1 MTRTRTTER
10 ITIATGI
17 RHCTGWTR
25 LREHAKLWVRA
36 RWHGAATAGWL
47 RCLNADPFLADLA
60 EACPPLLHK
69 IYRPY
74 VTATLTSVQ
83 RTAALIDH
91 YDVVRRHG
99 WAPLVREAVRAPV
112 LLARFAGRSGTVYEL
127 RLGAVH
133 AMRREGELVFQL
145 VQGGTPLCCCAFSL
159 FRATRA
165 QLGIGGL
172 QGTNA
177 PGGAD
182 LIRTATRDLHGLRP
196 KHLLVKLLGA
206 LGHAAGCRSLLL
218 VGNRNHAVRRA
229 RRAGKVHADYDAF
242 WRACGATARPDGDF
256 ELPCRP
262 VPPPDLAGIPSSKR
276 AAARQR
282 YRLLAALQDDVL
294 AALSLGQAAPA
305 RAA

>member
-1 MTRTRTTER
+1 MTRTRNTER

-17 RHCTGWTR
+17 RHCAGWPR
-25 LREHAKLWVRA
+25 LREHAKLWLRA

-47 RCLNADPFLADLA
+47 RFLNADPFLAELA
-60 EACPPLLHK
+60 EACPALLHK

-91 YDVVRRHG
+91 YDFVRQHG

-112 LLARFAGRSGTVYEL
+112 LLARFAGKSGAVYGL
-127 RLGAVH
+127 RLGAVD

-145 VQGGTPLCCCAFSL
+145 FRGETPLCFCAFSL
-159 FRATRA
+159 FRTTRA

-172 QGTNA
+172 QGTNV
-177 PGGAD
+177 PGGAN

-196 KHLLVKLLGA
+196 KHLLVKLAGA
-206 LGHAAGCRSLLL
+206 LGHAAGCRTLLL

-229 RRAGKVHADYDAF
+229 RREGKVDANYDAF
-242 WRACGATARPDGDF
+242 WHACGATARPDGDF

-262 VPPPDLAGIPSSKR
+262 VLPPDLAAVPSSKR

-282 YRLLAALQDDVL
+282 YQVLAALQDDVL
-294 AALSLGQAAPA
+294 AALSLGRGAPAQAA
-305 RAA
+305 

>member
-1 MTRTRTTER
+1 MTRTRSATR
-10 ITIATGI
+10 ITIATGV

-25 LREHAKLWVRA
+25 VREHAKLWVRA

-47 RCLNADPFLADLA
+47 RFLNADPSLADLA

-74 VTATLTSVQ
+74 VTATLTGVQ
-83 RTAALIDH
+83 RSAALIDH
-91 YDVVRRHG
+91 YDFVRRHG
-99 WAPLVREAVRAPV
+99 WTRLVRAAARAPV
-112 LLARFAGRSGTVYEL
+112 PLGQVAGRSGTVYRLEL
-127 RLGAVH
+127 RAVD

-145 VQGGTPLCCCAFSL
+145 VQGDIALCACAFSL

-172 QGTNA
+172 QGTNV

-182 LIRTATRDLHGLRP
+182 LIRAATRDLHGLRP
-196 KHLLVKLLGA
+196 KHLLVKLVGA
-206 LGHAAGCRSLLL
+206 LGHAAGCLTLLL

-229 RRAGKVHADYDAF
+229 RREGKVHADYDGF
-242 WRACGATARPDGDF
+242 WRACGAAARPDGDF

-262 VPPPDLAGIPSSKR
+262 VLPPDLSAIPSSKR

-294 AALSLGQAAPA
+294 AALPLQPAAPV